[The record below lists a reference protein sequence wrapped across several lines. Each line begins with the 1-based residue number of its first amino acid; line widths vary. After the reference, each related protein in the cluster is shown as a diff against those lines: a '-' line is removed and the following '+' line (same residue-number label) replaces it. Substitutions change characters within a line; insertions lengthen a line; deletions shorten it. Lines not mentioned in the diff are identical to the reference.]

1 MEGKVEFMTQI
12 SASVLGFETFFARE
26 ARECANASL
35 RDAGKEEW
43 KDPFKTE
50 EHAML
55 LADLTKIH
63 NRFEDR
69 CVEDRPKLNDPNQ

>member
-1 MEGKVEFMTQI
+1 MEGKVQFQI

-35 RDAGKEEW
+35 RDAGREEW
-43 KDPFKTE
+43 KDPFKSE

-63 NRFEDR
+63 NRFEDHYSR
-69 CVEDRPKLNDPNQ
+69 RSFCFLISVDQ